1 MNSCREFGF
10 LKQFLVLAKDDC
22 GEAHIYNKKKRTTP
36 TSTSL
41 VFPSMITMQADT
53 RFCYIDR
60 HPET

>member
-41 VFPSMITMQADT
+41 VFPSMITM
-53 RFCYIDR
+53 
-60 HPET
+60 